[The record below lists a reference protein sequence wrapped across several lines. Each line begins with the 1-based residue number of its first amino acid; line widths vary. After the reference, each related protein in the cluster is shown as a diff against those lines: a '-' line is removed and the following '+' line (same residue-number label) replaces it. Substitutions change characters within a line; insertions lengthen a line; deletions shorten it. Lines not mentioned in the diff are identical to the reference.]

1 MPLLGPDQ
9 IKDFGRYGAVGLE
22 MAALVFIGVKA
33 GEWAD
38 ERFGTEYL
46 TLLGVLLGIAAGF
59 YSLIKLTQRA
69 KRASDARSA
78 NEDSTDAASAPESPS
93 GAPKAPPA
101 AEPPLDDRPSKD

>member
-22 MAALVFIGVKA
+22 MAALIFVGVKI

-38 ERFGTEYL
+38 ERFGTEKIF

-59 YSLIKLTQRA
+59 YSLIKLTRFA
-69 KRASDARSA
+69 KRAAEAREAERSRDD
-78 NEDSTDAASAPESPS
+78 DSTPAHSMKAPEE
-93 GAPKAPPA
+93 
-101 AEPPLDDRPSKD
+101 AEPRLDDRPSKD